1 MLRKVRSP
9 YMLNQQPQLPVAYA
23 SLITISSAFNTL
35 FRVLFTFPSQYFCA
49 IGLIVIFSFRWNQS
63 PILRLQSQTTRLK
76 ESAIVLI
83 SEMTRTGL
91 SPSLASH
98 SRKLQYHPNPLSPS
112 PNTTFRAAARTTR
125 FSLSFV
131 YFIRHYYRHPCWFL
145 FLRLLI
151 CLNSAGNRA

>member
-1 MLRKVRSP
+1 
-9 YMLNQQPQLPVAYA
+9 MLNQQPQLPVVYA

-49 IGLIVIFSFRWNQS
+49 IGLTVIFSFRWNQS

-76 ESAIVLI
+76 KRTIVLI
-83 SEMTRTGL
+83 SKITRTGL
-91 SPSLASH
+91 SPSPAPH
-98 SRKLQYHPNPLSPS
+98 SRRLQRFLNPLSPNS
-112 PNTTFRAAARTTR
+112 NTTFRTAARTAR

-151 CLNSAGNRA
+151 CLNSAGNRD